1 MMTAECCYSLHRCC
15 SFWASLPRPP
25 LISQS
30 RESVMFKQLLY
41 RLYEGRLLQEVRGG
55 ELPRHIGLI
64 LDGNRRYA
72 RERGYS
78 TLLEGH
84 RRGAEKLE
92 EVLNWCEELA
102 IGMVT
107 VWIFSTENVS
117 RSQEEVDGLLGL
129 IEKKMRDIASDPKVH
144 RKRMRIRAIGKMDL
158 LPQSTVNAIQEA
170 ENATRDY
177 DAFCLNVAV
186 GYGGRQEI
194 ADAVSTMLK
203 DKSAR
208 RIPLEQMIDEISID
222 EIGKYLYTYDLPDPD
237 LIIRT
242 SGEVRLSGF
251 LLWQSAY
258 SEYYFCDAYW
268 PVFRKIDFL
277 RAIRSFQ
284 QRERRFG
291 V

>member
-129 IEKKMRDIASDPKVH
+129 IEKKMRDIARDPKVH
-144 RKRMRIRAIGKMDL
+144 RKQMRIRARSEEHTSEL
-158 LPQSTVNAIQEA
+158 QSP
-170 ENATRDY
+170 
-177 DAFCLNVAV
+177 LNLV
-186 GYGGRQEI
+186 
-194 ADAVSTMLK
+194 
-203 DKSAR
+203 
-208 RIPLEQMIDEISID
+208 
-222 EIGKYLYTYDLPDPD
+222 
-237 LIIRT
+237 
-242 SGEVRLSGF
+242 
-251 LLWQSAY
+251 
-258 SEYYFCDAYW
+258 
-268 PVFRKIDFL
+268 
-277 RAIRSFQ
+277 
-284 QRERRFG
+284 
-291 V
+291 